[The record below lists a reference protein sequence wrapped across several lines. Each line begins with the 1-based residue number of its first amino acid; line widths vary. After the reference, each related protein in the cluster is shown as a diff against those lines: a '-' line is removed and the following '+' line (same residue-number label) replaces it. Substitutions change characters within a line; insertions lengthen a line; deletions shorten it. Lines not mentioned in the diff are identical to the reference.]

1 MKYSERIQVM
11 RAEHEN
17 FVRHEMEA
25 WAAHPLLWKEA
36 PLNAE
41 SAEPAL
47 RRYYAKVNLE
57 ARRRE
62 YLAAARE
69 YGAVNGPFYNIGL
82 QLDDVHVENCRFFPN
97 RRRML
102 HALPKHGV
110 VGEVGTHIGD
120 FARLIRE
127 ICKPAKL
134 HLIDNDFSQFDH
146 AGFEPAVRQGEVE
159 LHEGDSAAMLTGF
172 PDAYFDWIYVDADHS
187 YEGVARDI
195 NAARTK
201 VKHDGLLVF
210 NDYTWWSQTECE
222 PYGVPAAVHELC
234 IIDGWEMV
242 YFALSPRGY
251 HDVALRRI
259 ANYRNLEFELPR

>member
-1 MKYSERIQVM
+1 MKYQERIEIM

-25 WAAHPLLWKEA
+25 WAAHPLLWKDP
-36 PLNAE
+36 PLNGE
-41 SAEPAL
+41 SADLAM
-47 RRYYAKVNLE
+47 RKYYATVNLE

-62 YLAAARE
+62 YLAAARQ
-69 YGAVNGPFYNIGL
+69 YGTVNGPFYNIGL
-82 QLDDVHVENCRFFPN
+82 QLNDIHVEHCRFFPN

-102 HALPKHGV
+102 HALPKNGV
-110 VGEVGTHIGD
+110 VAEIGTHVGT
-120 FARLIRE
+120 FAQSIRE
-127 ICKPAKL
+127 ICVPRKM
-134 HLIDNDFSQFDH
+134 HLIDNDFSQFDR
-146 AGFEPAVRQGEVE
+146 AAFEGAVQNGEVE
-159 LHEGDSAAMLTGF
+159 LHDGDSAATLSSF

-201 VKHDGLLVF
+201 VKADGLLVF

-242 YFALSPRGY
+242 CFALSPRGY

-259 ANYRNLEFELPR
+259 PNYRNLDFELPG